1 MNSPLVSVLM
11 CSYNRE
17 KYINEAIT
25 SVLASTFTNFELII
39 VDNCSTDN
47 TLEIAKSFES
57 KDTRI
62 KVYQNNTNIGQ
73 FPNRNLAAQY
83 AKGKYLKY
91 LDSDDLLFAN
101 GLETMVVAMEKFPE
115 AGLGVS
121 YYFKNN
127 LINVDELPTKI
138 SGHDAYLMH
147 YLHGGLL
154 FPGPSF
160 TIYKTEWFNKVN
172 SFNPGFGISSDTHLN
187 LKIATL
193 TPVVIFDNTATFWR
207 THQEQLTITNNVN
220 SLLIEKYKLNEDI
233 LNNDNNPLFENE
245 KKIIYFSLRTINA
258 RNILIK
264 YLLRFKLKDYKKINN
279 YFNIKLYEFIL
290 CLVPLK
296 LSKRLF
302 FK

>member
-115 AGLGVS
+115 AGIGVA
-121 YYFKNN
+121 YFFKNK
-127 LINVDELPTKI
+127 LFSVQELPKEI
-138 SGHDAYLMH
+138 SCHDAYILH
-147 YLHGGLL
+147 YTRLGLL

-160 TIYKTEWFNKVN
+160 TIYRTEWFKKVN
-172 SFNPGFGISSDTHLN
+172 SYNTVYGASSDTHLN
-187 LKIATL
+187 LKIAAL
-193 TPVVIFDNTATFWR
+193 APVVIFENTTTFWK
-207 THQEQLTITNNVN
+207 N
-220 SLLIEKYKLNEDI
+220 SRG
-233 LNNDNNPLFENE
+233 
-245 KKIIYFSLRTINA
+245 SIN
-258 RNILIK
+258 IQT
-264 YLLRFKLKDYKKINN
+264 
-279 YFNIKLYEFIL
+279 E
-290 CLVPLK
+290 
-296 LSKRLF
+296 
-302 FK
+302 